1 VIFPTKRQRQQ
12 NLSLIFFSLI
22 WLASILLA
30 APLFLAADI
39 TPIFHDSQ
47 CGIELNL
54 CNEQNERW
62 KEVK

>member
-1 VIFPTKRQRQQ
+1 
-12 NLSLIFFSLI
+12 
-22 WLASILLA
+22 LA

-39 TPIFHDSQ
+39 SPIFRDDQ

-62 KEVK
+62 KEVIF